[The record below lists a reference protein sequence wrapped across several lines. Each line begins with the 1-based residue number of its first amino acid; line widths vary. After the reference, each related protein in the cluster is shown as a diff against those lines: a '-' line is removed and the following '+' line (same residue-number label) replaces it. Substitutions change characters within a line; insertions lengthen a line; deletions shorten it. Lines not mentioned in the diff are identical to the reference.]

1 MERTATAP
9 ERPSLRERKKRMTRQ
24 AILDAAERLFAE
36 RGYEKVT
43 VAQIADAANIAVKTL
58 FTYFDSK
65 EDLVFGGED
74 EMRDAIL
81 AAVGTRPAGTSPL
94 EAMRSFLKDLA
105 AQDESASGVET
116 FHAAYG
122 SVPQLHSRML
132 VMFEHFE
139 EALAAQL
146 AAEAGSAGNPSA
158 DPAPRLAAA
167 QLVSLLRLITSE
179 QARAYLASRAEAERG
194 RALREWIDRSAD
206 LLAGGLADYAVSAAG
221 AAGAAD
227 PGTD

>member
-36 RGYEKVT
+36 RGYERVT

-132 VMFEHFE
+132 LMFEHFE
-139 EALAAQL
+139 QAVAAQL
-146 AAEAGSAGNPSA
+146 DAETGPAHGPA

-167 QLVSLLRLITSE
+167 QLVSLLRLTTSE
-179 QARAYLASRAEAERG
+179 EARAYIASQAEAERG

-206 LLAGGLADYAVSAAG
+206 LLAGGLAGYAVRAAG
-221 AAGAAD
+221 AAGAAE
-227 PGTD
+227 PGAA

>member
-132 VMFEHFE
+132 LMFEHFE
-139 EALAAQL
+139 QALAAQL
-146 AAEAGSAGNPSA
+146 AAEAAAAHGPA

-179 QARAYLASRAEAERG
+179 QARAYIASQAEAERG

-206 LLAGGLADYAVSAAG
+206 LLAGGLADYAVSAGG
-221 AAGAAD
+221 AAA